1 MQIDGAGGTF
11 RRSSAQKALKLDDE
25 LDALADT
32 VRNDRMCSKNNPSA
46 QLKYIIPEMLD
57 EIIQSRFYESDYK
70 NVTQKLLY
78 ENMDYDY
85 AVENGIAIV
94 AKSKVFLYRE

>member
-1 MQIDGAGGTF
+1 MMNWMLWQIQFG
-11 RRSSAQKALKLDDE
+11 
-25 LDALADT
+25 
-32 VRNDRMCSKNNPSA
+32 
-46 QLKYIIPEMLD
+46 
-57 EIIQSRFYESDYK
+57 IIQSRFYESDYK